1 MNDSRGMARSKAS
14 GGGAALVSAAVALA
28 AQNWTPSARICV
40 AFSGGSDST
49 VLLHALAAEH
59 NKNPDTWTLCAHHVH
74 HGLSS
79 NADAWAAQSDAFCAS
94 LSMPFTMER
103 VTVDQHAGTGIEAAA
118 RVARIAS
125 LDRVDADVIV
135 LAHHARDQAETLL
148 LQLLRGSGPPGMA
161 AMPMAADRYLRPLL
175 NVPKAALLDYAQ
187 QHALRWIEDESN
199 ADNRFSRNR
208 LRNTVW
214 PALIDAFPAAETTLF
229 RAAQHQADAA
239 QLLDDLAGIDTAICA
254 VDNTIRLASFNELTH
269 ARRANM
275 LRFWLN
281 SHHVKPPAAD
291 TLREWLK
298 QLASVTAIQAIELRG
313 GAHEGVIRVYRGHVH
328 ITADAKFWQPRAWK
342 GEATLELKCADVTVG
357 ELNFTSGTQNGALR
371 PPRAG
376 ETWTVRMRQEGDGV
390 ALSERSGH
398 VALKNIFQQ
407 ANIPPWSRNTW
418 PLVLCNDEIACVA
431 SVATAKAFTVA
442 PGESGL
448 VCQWKPAWVRP
459 PHS

>member
-1 MNDSRGMARSKAS
+1 MSDSRGMARSKSSAGS
-14 GGGAALVSAAVALA
+14 AGLVSAAVALA
-28 AQNWTPSARICV
+28 AENWASGTRVCV

-49 VLLHALAAEH
+49 VLLHTLAAEH
-59 NKNPDTWTLCAHHVH
+59 AKNPDAWTLSAHHVH
-74 HGLSS
+74 HGLSP
-79 NADAWAAQSDAFCAS
+79 NADAWAAQSDAFCAA
-94 LSMPFTMER
+94 LCVPFTMER

-118 RVARIAS
+118 RDARMAS
-125 LDRVDADVIV
+125 LDRVNADIIV

-161 AMPMAADRYLRPLL
+161 AMPMATARYLRPLL
-175 NVPKAALLDYAQ
+175 SVPKAALLDYAQ
-187 QHALRWIEDESN
+187 LHALRWVEDESN

-214 PALIDAFPAAETTLF
+214 PALIDAFPAAEATLF

-239 QLLDDLAGIDTAICA
+239 QLLDDLAGIDAATC
-254 VDNTIRLASFNELTH
+254 VVENTIQLASFNTLTH
-269 ARRANM
+269 ARRANL
-275 LRFWLN
+275 LRFWLH
-281 SHHVKPPAAD
+281 SHNVKPPAAD

-313 GAHEGVIRVYRGHVH
+313 GAHEGVIRVYRGHAH
-328 ITADAKFWQPRAWK
+328 ITDDAKFWQPRAWA
-342 GEATLELKCADVTVG
+342 GEPSLELKCGNVTVG
-357 ELNFTSGTQNGALR
+357 ELGFTSSIRNNALR

-431 SVATAKAFTVA
+431 SVATAKVFTVA
-442 PGESGL
+442 PGESGF

-459 PHS
+459 PRS

>member
-1 MNDSRGMARSKAS
+1 MARSKS
-14 GGGAALVSAAVALA
+14 NVGGAGLVSTAVALA
-28 AQNWTPSARICV
+28 AANWSASSRVCV

-49 VLLHALAAEH
+49 VLLHALAAERA
-59 NKNPDTWTLCAHHVH
+59 KNHHPWALAAHHVH
-74 HGLSS
+74 HGLSP
-79 NADAWAAQSDAFCAS
+79 NADLWAAHCQALCAG
-94 LSMPFTMER
+94 LSVPFTTDR

-118 RVARIAS
+118 RDARMAC
-125 LDRVDADVIV
+125 LNRVNADVIV

-161 AMPMAADRYLRPLL
+161 AMPMVADRYLRPLL
-175 NVPKAALLDYAQ
+175 GIAKTALLDYAQ
-187 QHALRWIEDESN
+187 QHALGWIDDESN

-239 QLLDDLAGIDTAICA
+239 QLLDDLAAIDA
-254 VDNTIRLASFNELTH
+254 VACVVNGSIRLASFNELTP
-269 ARRANM
+269 ARRANL
-275 LRFWLN
+275 LRFWLH
-281 SHHVKPPAAD
+281 SHNIKPPAAD

-298 QLASVTAIQAIELRG
+298 QLASVTAIQSIELRG
-313 GAHEGVIRVYRGHVH
+313 GAHQGVIRVYRGHAH
-328 ITADAKFWQPRAWK
+328 ITDDGKFWQPCAWV
-342 GEATLELKCADVTVG
+342 GEASLELKCGDLTVG
-357 ELNFTSGTQNGALR
+357 ELSFTSGLQNGALR
-371 PPRAG
+371 PRRAG

-407 ANIPPWSRNTW
+407 ANLPPWLRNTW
-418 PLVLCNDEIACVA
+418 PLVLCDGEIACVA
-431 SVATAKAFTVA
+431 SVATAKAFSAA

-448 VCQWKPAWVRP
+448 LCQWKPAWARP
-459 PHS
+459 LRF

>member
-1 MNDSRGMARSKAS
+1 MARSKS
-14 GGGAALVSAAVALA
+14 NVGGAGLVSTTVALA
-28 AQNWTPSARICV
+28 AANWSIRSRICV

-49 VLLHALAAEH
+49 VLLHALAAERA
-59 NKNPDTWTLCAHHVH
+59 KNQGLWALAAHHVH
-74 HGLSS
+74 HGLSP
-79 NADAWAAQSDAFCAS
+79 NADRWATHCEAFCAN
-94 LSMPFTMER
+94 LSVPFTIDR
-103 VTVDQHAGTGIEAAA
+103 VTVDQHAGVGIEAAA
-118 RVARIAS
+118 RDARMTS
-125 LDRVDADVIV
+125 LDCCNADIIV
-135 LAHHARDQAETLL
+135 LAHHARDQAETVL

-175 NVPKAALLDYAQ
+175 GIPKAALLDYAR
-187 QHALRWIEDESN
+187 QHALCWIDDESN

-239 QLLDDLAGIDTAICA
+239 QLLDDLAAIDAATCVIDGS
-254 VDNTIRLASFNELTH
+254 VRLASFGELTQ
-269 ARRANM
+269 ARRANL
-275 LRFWLN
+275 LRFWLH
-281 SHHVKPPAAD
+281 SHNVKPPAAD

-313 GAHEGVIRVYRGHVH
+313 GAHQGVIRVYRGHAH
-328 ITADAKFWQPRAWK
+328 MTDDAKFWQPCEWS
-342 GEATLELKCADVTVG
+342 GELSLELKCGDVTIG
-357 ELNFTSGTQNGALR
+357 KLSFTPGLQNGALR

-376 ETWTVRMRQEGDGV
+376 ERWTIRMRQEGDGV
-390 ALSERSGH
+390 VLSERSGH

-407 ANIPPWSRNTW
+407 ANIPPWLRNTW

-431 SVATAKAFTVA
+431 GVATAKAVTVA

-448 VCQWKPAWVRP
+448 LCQWKPASVRLLR
-459 PHS
+459 S